1 MMVVVGTLLLIGT
14 DQVVLYKEVAL
25 AIAEQKVMGTT
36 GLVIVIVIVI
46 VIVTIATIATIATN
60 FSTGSAI
67 NATLIAIARLTY
79 KVAEVG

>member
-1 MMVVVGTLLLIGT
+1 MLIGT

-36 GLVIVIVIVI
+36 GLVIVIVIV
-46 VIVTIATIATIATN
+46 TIATIATN

-67 NATLIAIARLTY
+67 NATLLAIARLTY

>member
-1 MMVVVGTLLLIGT
+1 MLIGT

-36 GLVIVIVIVI
+36 VIV
-46 VIVTIATIATIATN
+46 TIATN

-67 NATLIAIARLTY
+67 NATLLAIARLTY